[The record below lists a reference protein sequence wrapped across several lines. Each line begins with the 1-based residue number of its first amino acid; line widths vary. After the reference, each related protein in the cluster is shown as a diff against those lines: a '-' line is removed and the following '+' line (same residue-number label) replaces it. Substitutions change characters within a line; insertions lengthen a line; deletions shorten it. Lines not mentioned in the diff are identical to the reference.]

1 MNDWNIQSR
10 SRLCH
15 ECEEGFKD
23 QQIYHSLLFT
33 EQGEYARKD
42 ICETCWQSQF
52 AVATGAAK
60 GFVSH
65 WQGRY
70 QVPPPPPP
78 EAIRKDTAENLLK
91 KLVEKN
97 IPEYAGALYILA
109 VMLERKRVLKVRD
122 QIKKPEGRVFVYE
135 HAKNGD
141 VFTIA
146 EPDLRL
152 DQLEKIQYI
161 VGDLME
167 NGLPDE
173 RPTVSE
179 TSDETEA
186 SESASIGEIQSESE
200 GDQIDQPS
208 IQPLQESVAHEN
220 P

>member
-15 ECEEGFKD
+15 ECEQGFED
-23 QQIYHSLLFT
+23 QQIYHSLLFID
-33 EQGEYARKD
+33 QGEYARKD
-42 ICETCWQSQF
+42 VCESCWISQYS
-52 AVATGAAK
+52 AGSGATK

-65 WQGRY
+65 WRGRY
-70 QVPPPPPP
+70 VSPPPPPP
-78 EAIRKDTAENLLK
+78 EAIRKDTAESILR

-97 IPEYAGALYILA
+97 LTEYAGALYILA

-122 QIKKPEGRVFVYE
+122 QIKKAGNRVFVYE

-152 DQLEKIQYI
+152 DELEKIQHI
-161 VGDLME
+161 VADLME

-173 RPTVSE
+173 KTD
-179 TSDETEA
+179 TT
-186 SESASIGEIQSESE
+186 ESE
-200 GDQIDQPS
+200 GGEAPENNIEAPEETPG
-208 IQPLQESVAHEN
+208 QPLEESVSNEHI
-220 P
+220 

>member
-10 SRLCH
+10 SRQCH
-15 ECEEGFKD
+15 ECEQGFED
-23 QQIYHSLLFT
+23 QQIYHSLLSS
-33 EQGEYARKD
+33 EQGEYSRKD
-42 ICETCWQSQF
+42 VCETCWQTQF
-52 AVATGAAK
+52 AAASGAAK

-65 WQGRY
+65 WRGRY
-70 QVPPPPPP
+70 LAPPPPPP
-78 EAIRKDTAENLLK
+78 EAIRKDTAESLLR

-97 IPEYAGALYILA
+97 LPEYAGALYILA

-122 QIKKPEGRVFVYE
+122 QIKKDGSRIFVYE

-161 VGDLME
+161 VADLME

-173 RPTVSE
+173 QN
-179 TSDETEA
+179 DETESEDNKEA
-186 SESASIGEIQSESE
+186 SGANHSDEAVADGNDPIE
-200 GDQIDQPS
+200 PS
-208 IQPLQESVAHEN
+208 SQALEESVSHEN
-220 P
+220 N